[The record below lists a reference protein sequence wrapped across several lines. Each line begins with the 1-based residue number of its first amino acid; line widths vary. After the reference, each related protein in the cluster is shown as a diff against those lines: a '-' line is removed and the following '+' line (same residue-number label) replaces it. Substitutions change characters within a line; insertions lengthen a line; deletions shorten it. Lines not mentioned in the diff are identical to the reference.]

1 MERNKHIPK
10 KVAAIHDIAGFGRS
24 SLTVVMP
31 TLSVMGHQACP
42 APTAVLSSITGFY
55 TGYAMEDMTSFLPR
69 IFEHWK
75 RENCGFDC
83 IYTGFIGSGEGVGI
97 ARHFIEETRAPLVVV
112 DPVFADDGKCYD
124 CFDAEMAKAM
134 SKLVDTAD
142 VITPNLTEAAFLT
155 GETPEES
162 PELALKCIRRL
173 ANEIP
178 GSVVITGVPLGK
190 TVAILLYDKNEKALY
205 KIENP
210 YIHTHYPGTGDLF
223 TSVLC
228 GALLSG
234 KSLVDSAGKA
244 ADFVFTAIRTAQDG
258 GVPQREGVPMELLVP
273 RLLEEHKISAIQ
285 LVV

>member
-1 MERNKHIPK
+1 MNRNRCVPK

-55 TGYAMEDMTSFLPR
+55 TGYEMEDMTGFLSR
-69 IFEHWK
+69 CFAHWK
-75 RENCGFDC
+75 RENCQFDC
-83 IYTGFIGSGEGVGI
+83 IYTGFIGSGEGVGV
-97 ARHFIEETRAPLVVV
+97 ARDFIRETSTPLVVV

-124 CFDAEMAKAM
+124 CFDDKMAKAM
-134 SKLVDTAD
+134 AALVKTAD

-155 GETPEES
+155 GEKPEES
-162 PELALKCIRRL
+162 PELAIKCMHRL
-173 ANEIP
+173 AKEIP
-178 GSVVITGVPLGK
+178 GSVVITGVPFGK
-190 TVAILLYDKNEKALY
+190 TVAVLLYDKKEKALY

-210 YIHTHYPGTGDLF
+210 YLHTHYPGTGDLF

-234 KSLVDSAGKA
+234 KSLVDAAGKA
-244 ADFVFTAIRTAQDG
+244 ADFVFTAIRTAQEG

-273 RLLEEHKISAIQ
+273 RLLEEHKIMATKME
-285 LVV
+285 V